1 MYIYYVTMP
10 EQISNDELAVTFS
23 SNLIGTLRSIVRSHN
38 KDNPDYKVN
47 FNQLKEVYINAADNY
62 NYAGYSRGHW
72 ALARVNMFLRVSC
85 GEIPEY
91 IKSKETKELGG
102 LKFEAKIIAS
112 KEEHDISRNW
122 IPSQEDFT
130 KSLNQIKNNKL
141 TYDFASVKELYL
153 EDYQPIQLK
162 AY

>member
-1 MYIYYVTMP
+1 MKDANKAI
-10 EQISNDELAVTFS
+10 EELIINSFESGVEKILVIT
-23 SNLIGTLRSIVRSHN
+23 GKGLRSKN
-38 KDNPDYKVN
+38 KENPYVSEDLSI
-47 FNQLKEVYINAADNY
+47 LK
-62 NYAGYSRGHW
+62 YS
-72 ALARVNMFLRVSC
+72 V
-85 GEIPEY
+85 PEY

-130 KSLNQIKNNKL
+130 KSLNQIKNNEL